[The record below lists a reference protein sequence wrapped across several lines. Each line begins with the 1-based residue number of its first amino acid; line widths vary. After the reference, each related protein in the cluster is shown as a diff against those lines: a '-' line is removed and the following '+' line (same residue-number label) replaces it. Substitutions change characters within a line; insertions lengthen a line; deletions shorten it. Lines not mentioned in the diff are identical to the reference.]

1 MVYSLWL
8 SCTTRCKLGCMGANY
23 CMHDA
28 SRVLLP
34 TIVTRAMF
42 YAAGPTDS
50 TPSYYQISII
60 RQEQCEKGSLLNEQ
74 QHAPTEL

>member
-8 SCTTRCKLGCMGANY
+8 GCTTRCKLGCMGANY

-34 TIVTRAMF
+34 TTVTRVIFMLQVLPIQPPAK
-42 YAAGPTDS
+42 
-50 TPSYYQISII
+50 I
-60 RQEQCEKGSLLNEQ
+60 RFRSSDRSNVRKAPCSRKQ